1 MRHIALYSSALEAV
15 AVAYEPHRIAFCL
28 LGLAGEIHALYT
40 LGNTKPHLRFIIQND
55 RQLLETRLVPI
66 KGIVTV
72 LSSGLAL
79 LGVEAPNE
87 MR

>member
-1 MRHIALYSSALEAV
+1 MRHIAFHPRVLEAA
-15 AVAYEPHRIAFCL
+15 AVVREPHRIAFCL
-28 LGLAGEIHALYT
+28 LGLAGEIHAFYT
-40 LGNTKPHLRFIIQND
+40 LGNTKPHLRFIIRND
-55 RQLLETRLVPI
+55 RQLLEARLVLVQ
-66 KGIVTV
+66 GIVTV